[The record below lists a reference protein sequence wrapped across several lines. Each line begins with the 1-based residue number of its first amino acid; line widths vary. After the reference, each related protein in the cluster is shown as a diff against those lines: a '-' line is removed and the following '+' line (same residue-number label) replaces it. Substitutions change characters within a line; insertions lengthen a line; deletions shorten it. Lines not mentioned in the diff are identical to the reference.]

1 MLKILK
7 KLIKSNS
14 DYYKKY
20 VLIYKTNIN
29 SDYNFMYCTENE
41 LIKELE
47 QTEMFQ
53 YHIFL
58 TKDELKI
65 ETNIELDIVEK
76 VEE

>member
-1 MLKILK
+1 
-7 KLIKSNS
+7 
-14 DYYKKY
+14 